1 VSGTFSLRSLGPG
14 VYVPSALFAVGRGA
28 IAPAVVLSAR
38 ELGASLGVAGLIVS
52 LIGIG
57 HILADLPAGAIA
69 ARVGDRRA
77 MLWSALL
84 TAIALCGCLLATSVW
99 QLGLAIGSV
108 GVATTVWH
116 VARHTYLTEVV
127 PYHLRARA
135 MSSAGGTERVGMFV
149 GPFLGAATMPALGP
163 SGAYWVFL
171 VVTAVASAALLLAP
185 DVQPERAAAS
195 GTPRPGSAR
204 SGSLLRGMVQVVRDH
219 RRLLC
224 TLGLG
229 VMVLGAVRA
238 SRQVVIPLWGEQ
250 LELAPATISVV
261 FGIAGGVDMLLFYP
275 AGKVMDVAGRRAVA
289 VPCLALLGGSHLLLP
304 FTHSLMAFAVV
315 AMVMG
320 IGNGI
325 GSGIIMTIGADVS
338 PAERRAEFLGAWRL
352 VSDIGTGAGPSVI
365 SAVTVLAALG
375 PALMVMGGIG
385 CLGALAMGR
394 WIPRYGIP

>member
-1 VSGTFSLRSLGPG
+1 VSGEFSLRSLGPG

-38 ELGASLGVAGLIVS
+38 ELGASVGVAGLIVS

-57 HILADLPAGAIA
+57 HILGDLPAGAVA

-84 TAIALCGCLLATSVW
+84 TALALVGCLLATSVW
-99 QLGLAIGSV
+99 QLALAIGSV

-116 VARHTYLTEVV
+116 VARHTYLTEIV

-135 MSSAGGTERVGMFV
+135 MSTAGGTERIGMFI

-163 SGAYWVFL
+163 GGAYWVFL
-171 VVTAVASAALLLAP
+171 VVTAVASVALLLAP
-185 DVQPERAAAS
+185 DVEPPERQAAAA
-195 GTPRPGSAR
+195 AR
-204 SGSLLRGMVQVVRDH
+204 SLPTGGLLRGMLQVVRDY
-219 RRLLC
+219 RRVLL

-250 LELAPATISVV
+250 IELTPATISIV

-275 AGKVMDVAGRRAVA
+275 AGKVMDLVGRRAVA
-289 VPCLALLGGSHLLLP
+289 VPCLALLGVTHILLP
-304 FTHSLMAFAVV
+304 FTHSLVPFTLV

-320 IGNGI
+320 LGNGL
-325 GSGIIMTIGADVS
+325 GSGIIMTIGADLS
-338 PAERRAEFLGAWRL
+338 PAERRAEFLGAWRMM
-352 VSDIGTGAGPSVI
+352 SDIGIGAGPSVI

-385 CLGALAMGR
+385 CLGAFAMNR
-394 WIPRYGIP
+394 WIPRFGIT